1 MKQDTCA
8 INSGKF
14 ITNQRNNTPAHN
26 GYGYP
31 AAAQPSQEK
40 CHLVDPPL
48 GHPLGDYILALLAG
62 ACAGAAAAGKRSSVY
77 LMNCNIQIALLDTLK
92 YVT

>member
-1 MKQDTCA
+1 MC
-8 INSGKF
+8 NKF
-14 ITNQRNNTPAHN
+14 REIHNKSAEFNTPAYN

-31 AAAQPSQEK
+31 VAVQPSQEK

-62 ACAGAAAAGKRSSVY
+62 ACAGAAAAG
-77 LMNCNIQIALLDTLK
+77 
-92 YVT
+92 